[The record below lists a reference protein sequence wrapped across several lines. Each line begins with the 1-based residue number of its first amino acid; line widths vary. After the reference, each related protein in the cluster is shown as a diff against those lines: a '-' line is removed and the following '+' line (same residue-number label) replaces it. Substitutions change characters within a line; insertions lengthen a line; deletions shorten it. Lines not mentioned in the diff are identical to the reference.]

1 MNMETLVQDLRFGLR
16 MLLKS
21 PGFTLAAILALA
33 LGIGA
38 NTAIFS
44 VVNAVLLRPLPYKDA
59 ERIVMVWEGKPDKG
73 WDQFAVS
80 PANYLDWVAQSRSL
94 ESMVAFRTSP
104 LIATGGNEPERLRGA
119 LATREYFDLVGIKP
133 SLGRVFLETEYE
145 PGKGHAVI
153 LSDALYKRRFGGRPD
168 VLGTTVM
175 LNAEPV
181 TIIGVMPQGFRLP
194 SGADALMPLA
204 FSAQETQARGSHYL
218 VAMARLA
225 PGASLESASA
235 EMSALA
241 ARLEKEHPDTNAGWI
256 IKLVPLYE
264 QVVGDVRPAL
274 WALFGAVGCVLLV
287 ACANVANLLLARS
300 ASRRGEIAVRAALG
314 AGRLRLVRQL
324 LTESLLLALL
334 GGGLGLL
341 LGMWSVDLLRA
352 LQPGNL
358 PRLDSLSI
366 DRTVMLF
373 TFLASALTGLLF
385 GLLPALAL
393 SRSHLHGALQEAG
406 RGVRTRMSQ
415 GVRGMLVVAQVAIS
429 LVLLAGAGLH
439 LRSIQR
445 LMQVNPGFDPESL
458 LTMRAS
464 LPGQKYPKDEQQ
476 TAFYDRVLDSLKV
489 LPGVEVAAAVS
500 PLPQS
505 DNDLIYSVSV
515 EGRPPSKPGEGA
527 SANWYTVSPTYFTAM
542 RIPLLKGRLFTDAD
556 AAGAPRVALINE
568 TMARKMW
575 PGEDPLGQRLRMGI
589 DSDAPREIVGVV
601 GDVRHY
607 GLDQDV
613 TMQMYDPVRQ
623 RPMSGMSFVLKTSVD
638 PASLAPAARRAVLAA
653 DPEQPVSDV
662 RTMREVVEATT
673 AQRRFSL
680 LLLGVFAGIAL
691 LLAAVG
697 IYGVVGYSVAQRTHE
712 IGVRMAL
719 GARRGEILG
728 LVLRQGMALALL
740 GVGVGLV
747 GALALTRLIAGLLFG
762 VSASDPLTFA
772 ATAVLLSGVAL
783 LATFIPAHR
792 ATRVEPTA
800 ALRYE

>member
-1 MNMETLVQDLRFGLR
+1 METLVQDLRFGLR

-21 PGFTLAAILALA
+21 PGFTLSAILALA

-73 WDQFAVS
+73 WDTFAVS

-94 ESMVAFRTSP
+94 ESIAAFRTSP
-104 LIATGGNEPERLRGA
+104 LIATGGSEPERLRGA
-119 LATREYFDLVGIKP
+119 LATRQYFDLVGIKP
-133 SLGRVFLETEYE
+133 SLGRVFLETEFE
-145 PGKGHAVI
+145 PGKSHAVI

-168 VLGTTVM
+168 VLGTTVV
-175 LNAEPV
+175 LNSEPV
-181 TIIGVMPQGFRLP
+181 TIVGVMPQGFRLP
-194 SGADALMPLA
+194 SGADALLPMA
-204 FSAQETQARGSHYL
+204 FSAEESQRRGSHYL

-235 EMSALA
+235 EMKALA

-256 IKLVPLYE
+256 VKLVPLYE

-324 LTESLLLALL
+324 LTESLLLAVL

-358 PRLDSLSI
+358 PRLESLSI
-366 DRTVMLF
+366 DGTVMLF
-373 TFLASALTGLLF
+373 TFLASAVTGLLF

-393 SRSHLHGALQEAG
+393 SRSHLHGVLQEVG
-406 RGVRTRMSQ
+406 RGGRSRMSQ
-415 GVRGMLVVAQVAIS
+415 KVRGGLVVAQVALS

-445 LMQVNPGFDPESL
+445 LMHVDPGFDPEGV

-464 LPGQKYPKDEQQ
+464 LPQQKYPKEEMQ

-489 LPGVEVAAAVS
+489 LPGVQVAAAVS

-505 DNDLIYSVSV
+505 ENDLIFSVSV
-515 EGRPPSKPGEGA
+515 QGRPPANPGEEK
-527 SANWYTVSPTYFTAM
+527 SANWYTASPGYFTAM
-542 RIPLLKGRLFTDAD
+542 RIPLLKGRLFTDSD

-568 TMARKMW
+568 TMARTMF
-575 PGEDPLGQRLRMGI
+575 PNEEPIGQHLVMGI
-589 DSDAPREIVGVV
+589 DSAAVREIVGVV

-623 RPMSGMSFVLKTSVD
+623 RPMTGMTFVLRTSVD

-662 RTMREVVEATT
+662 RSLREVVDATT

-772 ATAVLLSGVAL
+772 ATAVILSGVAL